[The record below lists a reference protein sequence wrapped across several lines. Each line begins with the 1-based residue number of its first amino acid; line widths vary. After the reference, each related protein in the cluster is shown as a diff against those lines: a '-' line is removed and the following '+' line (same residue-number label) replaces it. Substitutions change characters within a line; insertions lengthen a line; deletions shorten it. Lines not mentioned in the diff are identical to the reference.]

1 MRIATNWIHQQS
13 VNAMLNQ
20 QSSLAH
26 TQLQVSTG
34 RRILTPADD
43 PVGAARAVDLNSF
56 VNANEQYTR
65 NIDFANSRLANEE
78 NALAAAGDLVAR
90 VRELTLQAANGTQS
104 NESRGAI
111 AKELRQRLD
120 QMLQIA
126 NSRDGNGEYVFAGN
140 ATRTQPFAQTPTGVV
155 YQGDQGIRAIEIA
168 PGQTVASN
176 DPGSR
181 VFLDI
186 TAGNGTF
193 QTTAAAGNA
202 GSVVVGSTSLT
213 IGGTYVADTYQITF
227 TSATTY
233 DITGT
238 ISGPVASGT
247 YDPAGTTIAFNGL
260 QLDLSGTAVPG
271 DNFQIDPSSGRSA
284 FTTIEEIARALETP
298 ISTPQQRAAQL
309 NILNRGL
316 ENLDQVSARVID
328 TRASVGGRMNVLD
341 QQASVNESL
350 GVQVKAT
357 LSGIEDLDY
366 ASAVAQ
372 LNMQMLGLQAAQQ
385 AYVKVQGLSLFNFIR

>member
-43 PVGAARAVDLNSF
+43 PVGAARAVDLSSF

-65 NIDFANSRLANEE
+65 NIDFANSRLAPEE
-78 NALAAAGDLVAR
+78 SSLAAAGDLVAR
-90 VRELTLQAANGTQS
+90 VRELSLQAANGTQS
-104 NESRGAI
+104 NDSRGAI
-111 AKELRQRLD
+111 AKELRQRLE
-120 QMLQIA
+120 QLVQLA
-126 NSRDGNGEYVFAGN
+126 NSRDGNGEYIFAGN
-140 ATRTQPFAQTPTGVV
+140 ATRTQPFAQTAAGVI
-155 YQGDQGIRAIEIA
+155 YQGDQGTRAIEIS

-181 VFLDI
+181 VFFDI
-186 TAGNGTF
+186 PAGNGTF
-193 QTTAAAGNA
+193 QTAAAGTNA
-202 GSVVVGSTSLT
+202 GSVVAGNTSVTSVGAW
-213 IGGTYVADTYQITF
+213 VPDTYQITF
-227 TSATTY
+227 TSPTTY
-233 DITGT
+233 DITGLV
-238 ISGPVASGT
+238 SGPVASGT
-247 YDPAGTTIAFNGL
+247 YDPNGTTIAFNGI
-260 QLDLSGTAVPG
+260 
-271 DNFQIDPSSGRSA
+271 QIDLKGAAVGGDSFQVAPSSGRSA
-284 FTTIEEIARALETP
+284 FTSIEDIARALETP
-298 ISTPQQRAAQL
+298 VGNAQQSAAQM
-309 NILNRGL
+309 NIINRGI
-316 ENLDQVSARVID
+316 ENLDQISARFID
-328 TRASVGGRMNVLD
+328 TRAAVGGRMNVLE
-341 QQASVNESL
+341 QQQSVNDSL

-385 AYVKVQGLSLFNFIR
+385 AYVKVQGLSLFNYIR

>member
-1 MRIATNWIHQQS
+1 MRIATNWMHQAS

-56 VNANEQYTR
+56 VNANEQFTR
-65 NIDFANSRLANEE
+65 NIDFATSRLANEE
-78 NALAAAGDLVAR
+78 TSLTAAGDLVAR

-111 AKELRQRLD
+111 AKELRQRLQ
-120 QMLQIA
+120 QMVQIA

-155 YQGDQGIRAIEIA
+155 YQGDQGIRSIEIA

-181 VFLDI
+181 VFFDI
-186 TAGNGTF
+186 PGGNGTF
-193 QTTAAAGNA
+193 QTAAAASNT
-202 GSVVVGSTSLT
+202 GSVVAGSTSVT
-213 IGGTYVADTYQITF
+213 SASAFVPDTYQITF
-227 TSATTY
+227 TSPTTY
-233 DITGT
+233 DVTGLV
-238 ISGPVASGT
+238 SGAVTSGT
-247 YDPAGTTIAFNGL
+247 YDPQGTTVTFNGI
-260 QLDLSGTAVPG
+260 QIDLSGAAISG
-271 DNFQIDPSSGRSA
+271 DSFDVTPSAGRSA
-284 FTTIEEIARALETP
+284 FTTIEDIARALETP
-298 ISTPQQRAAQL
+298 IANAQDRAAQL
-309 NILNRGL
+309 NIINRGL
-316 ENLDQVSARVID
+316 ENLDQASARMID
-328 TRASVGGRMNVLD
+328 TRASVGGRLNVLE
-341 QQASVNESL
+341 QQQSVNDSL

-366 ASAVAQ
+366 ASAVAK

-385 AYVKVQGLSLFNFIR
+385 AYVKVQGLSLFNYIR

>member
-26 TQLQVSTG
+26 SQLQVSTG

>member
-78 NALAAAGDLVAR
+78 NALTAAGDLVAR

-111 AKELRQRLD
+111 AKELRQRLQ
-120 QMLQIA
+120 QMVQIA

-140 ATRTQPFAQTPTGVV
+140 ATRTQPFAQTPTGIV
-155 YQGDQGIRAIEIA
+155 YQGDQGTRAIEIA

-181 VFLDI
+181 VFLEI
-186 TAGNGTF
+186 PGGNGTF
-193 QTTAAAGNA
+193 QTAAAGTNT
-202 GSVVVGSTSLT
+202 GSVIAGNTSVT
-213 IGGTYVADTYQITF
+213 SAGAFVPDTYQITF
-227 TSATTY
+227 TSPTTY

-238 ISGPVASGT
+238 ASGAIASGT
-247 YDPAGTTIAFNGL
+247 FDPAGTTIAFNGI
-260 QLDLSGTAVPG
+260 QLDLSGIAATG
-271 DNFQIDPSSGRSA
+271 DRFDIAPSAGRSA
-284 FTTIEEIARALETP
+284 FSTIEDIARALEAPVATA
-298 ISTPQQRAAQL
+298 QDRAAQM

-316 ENLDQVSARVID
+316 ENLDQVSARMID

-341 QQASVNESL
+341 QQASVNDSL

-366 ASAVAQ
+366 ASAVAK

-385 AYVKVQGLSLFNFIR
+385 AYVKVQGLSLFNYIR

>member
-20 QSSLAH
+20 QSSLSH

-56 VNANEQYTR
+56 VNANEQFTR

-78 NALAAAGDLVAR
+78 NALGAAGDLIAR
-90 VRELTLQAANGTQS
+90 VRELTVQAANGTQS

-111 AKELRQRLD
+111 AKELRQRLQ
-120 QMLQIA
+120 QMVQIA

-140 ATRTQPFAQTPTGVV
+140 ATRTQPFAQTAAGIV
-155 YQGDQGIRAIEIA
+155 YQGDQGTRAIEIS

-181 VFLDI
+181 VFFDI
-186 TAGNGTF
+186 PAGNGTF
-193 QTTAAAGNA
+193 QTSTAPGNA
-202 GSVVVGSTSLT
+202 GTVVVGNTSVT
-213 IGGTYVADTYQITF
+213 SVGAFVPDTYQITF

-238 ISGPVASGT
+238 LSGPVASGS

-260 QLDLSGTAVPG
+260 QLDLSGTAVTG
-271 DNFQIDPSSGRSA
+271 DNVQIDPSAGRSA

-298 ISTPQQRAAQL
+298 ASTPQQRAAQL
-309 NILNRGL
+309 NTINRGL
-316 ENLDQVSARVID
+316 ENLDQVSARMID

-341 QQASVNESL
+341 QQAAVNESL

-366 ASAVAQ
+366 ASAVSR

-385 AYVKVQGLSLFNFIR
+385 AYVKVQGLSLFNYIR